1 MTPVTTRLTPARRR
15 AWLALLL
22 AVLALGATV
31 TARPPDSPPL
41 YDGIGFPDE
50 PYRWVEPPAGESST
64 PQPATP
70 ASAKALVT
78 DGRSAATR
86 AFSSEQGPQ
95 VAFAVA
101 DGALAAP
108 SGATEVTVTVTPEAV
123 PGPGLPGTTVVSN
136 LHRFSL
142 SAPDG
147 AEVGLAPEGSVIVN
161 LRANTQTPL
170 SVVVCQWDGST
181 WTQVPTRQVG
191 TEIYAADL
199 KSLDPFAVLRFDAG
213 VSPTVAA
220 PAGPPPGGAPAATGE
235 VGDPAATPDGG
246 TSGLTLGLIVA
257 GVVVLLGAVLVVLR
271 RRTGDA

>member
-1 MTPVTTRLTPARRR
+1 MTPVTRLPPARRR

-41 YDGIGFPDE
+41 YNGIGFPDE
-50 PYRWVEPPAGESST
+50 PYRWVTPPAGESTT

-70 ASAKALVT
+70 ASARALVT

-108 SGATEVTVTVTPEAV
+108 DGASEVTVTVTPEAA
-123 PGPGLPGTTVVSN
+123 PGPALPGTTIVSN

-142 SAPDG
+142 TTPDG
-147 AEVGLAPEGSVIVN
+147 AEVGLTPQGSVIVN
-161 LRANTQTPL
+161 LRASAQTPL
-170 SVVVCQWDGST
+170 SVVVCQWDGSA

-199 KSLDPFAVLRFDAG
+199 KTLDPFAVLRFDAG
-213 VSPTVAA
+213 VTPTVAA
-220 PAGPPPGGAPAATGE
+220 PAGPPPGAPAATGAVE
-235 VGDPAATPDGG
+235 DPAAAPSGG
-246 TSGLTLGLIVA
+246 TSGLTLWLIVG
-257 GVVVLLGAVLVVLR
+257 GVVVLLGAALVVLR

>member
-1 MTPVTTRLTPARRR
+1 VTPVTTRLTPARRR

-50 PYRWVEPPAGESST
+50 PYRWVQPPAGQSTT

-70 ASAKALVT
+70 ASAQALVT

-95 VAFAVA
+95 VAFALA
-101 DGALAAP
+101 DGALTAP
-108 SGATEVTVTVTPEAV
+108 AGASEVTVTLTPEAV

-142 SAPDG
+142 TTPDG
-147 AEVGLAPEGSVIVN
+147 AQAGLAPEGSVIVN
-161 LRANTQTPL
+161 LRASAQTPL

-213 VSPTVAA
+213 VTPTVAA
-220 PAGPPPGGAPAATGE
+220 PAGPPPGAPAATGAVE
-235 VGDPAATPDGG
+235 DPAAAPSGG
-246 TSGLTLGLIVA
+246 TSGLTLWLIVG
-257 GVVVLLGAVLVVLR
+257 GVVVLLGAALVVLR

>member
-1 MTPVTTRLTPARRR
+1 MTPVTRLPPARRR

-41 YDGIGFPDE
+41 YNGIGFPDE
-50 PYRWVEPPAGESST
+50 PYRWVTPPAGASTT

-70 ASAKALVT
+70 ASARALVT

-108 SGATEVTVTVTPEAV
+108 DGASEVTVTVTPEAA
-123 PGPGLPGTTVVSN
+123 PGPALPGTTIVSN

-142 SAPDG
+142 TTPDG
-147 AEVGLAPEGSVIVN
+147 AEVGLTPQGSVIVN
-161 LRANTQTPL
+161 LRASAQTPL
-170 SVVVCQWDGST
+170 SVVVCQWDGSA

-199 KSLDPFAVLRFDAG
+199 KTLDPFAVLRFDAG
-213 VSPTVAA
+213 VTPTVAA
-220 PAGPPPGGAPAATGE
+220 PAGPPPGAPAATGAVE
-235 VGDPAATPDGG
+235 DPAAAPSGG
-246 TSGLTLGLIVA
+246 TSGLTLWLIVG
-257 GVVVLLGAVLVVLR
+257 GVVVLLGAALVVLR

>member
-22 AVLALGATV
+22 AVIALGATV
-31 TARPPDSPPL
+31 TARPPDAPPL

-50 PYRWVEPPAGESST
+50 PYRWVTPPDGASAT

-70 ASAKALVT
+70 ASARALVP

-86 AFSSEQGPQ
+86 AFSGEQGPQ

-108 SGATEVTVTVTPEAV
+108 AGVPEVTVTVTPQAA
-123 PGPGLPGTTVVSN
+123 PGPALPGTTIVSN

-142 SAPDG
+142 TTPGG

-161 LRANTQTPL
+161 LRANIQTPL
-170 SVVVCQWDGST
+170 SVVVCQWDGSA
-181 WTQVPTRQVG
+181 WKQVPTRQVG

-213 VSPTVAA
+213 ATPTVAA
-220 PAGPPPGGAPAATGE
+220 PAGPPPGGAPAGE
-235 VGDPAATPDGG
+235 VGDPGATADGG
-246 TSGLTLGLIVA
+246 TTGVTLGLIVA
-257 GVVVLLGAVLVVLR
+257 GVVVLLGAALVVLR
-271 RRTGDA
+271 RRTGDG